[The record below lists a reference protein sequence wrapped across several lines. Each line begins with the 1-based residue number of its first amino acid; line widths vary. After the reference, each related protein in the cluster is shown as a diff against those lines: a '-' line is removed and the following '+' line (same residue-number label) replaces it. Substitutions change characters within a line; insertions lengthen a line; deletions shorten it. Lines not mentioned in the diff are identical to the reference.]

1 MARKKTPQS
10 NEKTEQTA
18 TSEKMSPLVDLAHKA
33 VEEYVKH
40 GEVLVA
46 PKNLTTEMKRKAG
59 VFVSIHERGELRG
72 CIGTF
77 EPCYPNVAE
86 EIIHN
91 AILAASEDPRFPPIE
106 RQELEFLD
114 ISVDVLT
121 PPERVKSEKELN
133 PKKYGVIVGCG
144 YRRGLLL
151 PDLEGVET
159 AQEQI
164 NICRMKGGISP
175 QEEVDLYRFEVKRYH

>member
-1 MARKKTPQS
+1 MAKKKASQKITKE
-10 NEKTEQTA
+10 EKTA
-18 TSEKMSPLVDLAHKA
+18 TKEKMSPLVELAHKA

-40 GEVLVA
+40 GEALVS
-46 PKNLTTEMKRKAG
+46 PKDLTPEMKEKAG
-59 VFVSIHERGELRG
+59 VFVSIHERGDLRG

-91 AILAASEDPRFPPIE
+91 AILAASEDPRFPPVE
-106 RQELEFLD
+106 SQELELLD

-164 NICRMKGGISP
+164 NICRMKGGIGP
-175 QEEVDLYRFEVKRYH
+175 QEEIDLYRFQVKRHR

>member
-1 MARKKTPQS
+1 MAKRKIAR
-10 NEKTEQTA
+10 NVEKQEQTVTA
-18 TSEKMSPLVDLAHKA
+18 SKKSPLVDLAHKA
-33 VEEYVKH
+33 IEEYIKH
-40 GEVLVA
+40 GDVIVA
-46 PKNLTTEMKRKAG
+46 PKDIPQDMKEKAG
-59 VFVSIHERGELRG
+59 VFVSIHENGELRG

-77 EPCYPNVAE
+77 EPCYPNIAQ

-91 AILAASEDPRFPPIE
+91 AILAASEDPRFPPVE
-106 RQELEFLD
+106 TQELEFLD

-121 PPERVKSEKELN
+121 RPEPVKSEKDLN

-175 QEEVDLYRFEVKRYH
+175 QEEIDLYRFEVKRYH